1 MDATDKQAVFAAL
14 SYLLSY
20 PDEQW
25 RKERSEWQTMINQIQ
40 HQQLKEKLLSFM
52 EEAAL
57 YSPEELIETY
67 VYTFDF
73 GKKTNLYVTYFNS
86 GEQRERGIELLQLK
100 DLYQQSGFQPT
111 EKELPDYLPL
121 MLEFAALAD
130 RDQAAAVFQKYAG
143 NLEELRL
150 QLSENE
156 SIYAALLDGLFIGLA
171 EIGVERTVQP

>member
-20 PDEQW
+20 PDEDW
-25 RKERSEWQTMINQIQ
+25 RGEFSEWQDIISHIQ
-40 HQQLKEKLLSFM
+40 HQPLKEHLLAFM
-52 EEAAL
+52 KNSAV

-100 DLYQQSGFQPT
+100 DLYQQSGFEPT
-111 EKELPDYLPL
+111 DKELPDYLPL
-121 MLEFAALAD
+121 MLEFAAVAD
-130 RDQAAAVFQKYAG
+130 HEQAAAVFQKYRA
-143 NLEELRL
+143 NLEELKL
-150 QLSENE
+150 QLLENN
-156 SIYAALLDGLFIGLA
+156 SIYTRVLDGLFIGLE

>member
-20 PDEQW
+20 PDEEW
-25 RKERSEWQTMINQIQ
+25 RLERSDWQSLISDIQ
-40 HQQLKEKLLSFM
+40 PEHLRERLLAFLKEA
-52 EEAAL
+52 EA

-111 EKELPDYLPL
+111 DKELPDYLPL
-121 MLEFAALAD
+121 MLEFAAVAELHKAKD
-130 RDQAAAVFQKYAG
+130 VFQKYVS
-143 NLEELRL
+143 NLEELKS
-150 QLSENE
+150 QLLENE
-156 SIYAALLDGLFIGLA
+156 SIYAPLLDGLLIALA
-171 EIGVERTVQP
+171 EIGVERTVES

>member
-20 PDEQW
+20 PDEEW
-25 RKERSEWQTMINQIQ
+25 RNERSEWQNTISHIQ
-40 HQQLKEKLLSFM
+40 HKPLQEQLLGFLNDS
-52 EEAAL
+52 AA

-86 GEQRERGIELLQLK
+86 GEQRERGLELLQLK

-111 EKELPDYLPL
+111 DKELPDYLPL
-121 MLEFAALAD
+121 MLEFAALAELEKVK
-130 RDQAAAVFQKYAG
+130 AVFQKYLS
-143 NLEELRL
+143 NLAELKS
-150 QLSENE
+150 QLLENE
-156 SIYAALLDGLFIGLA
+156 SIYAALLEALLIGLA
-171 EIGVERTVQP
+171 EIGVEGTVQV